1 MINDLYN
8 GDDFPPSVA
17 GAVIQAQAMGIILL
31 TESLTALFAK
41 QTLEDDLDITS
52 FGARFLVKRLIDQ
65 LTVILMGDMSLHPEK
80 MMGSGLTTSEVRQ
93 VSPILQGVLD
103 EIRQVFLAL
112 SEEVLTMGG
121 EY

>member
-1 MINDLYN
+1 MPGILKWGNLSPFVLPRHHVSTKTIISWN
-8 GDDFPPSVA
+8 GDKP
-17 GAVIQAQAMGIILL
+17 
-31 TESLTALFAK
+31 
-41 QTLEDDLDITS
+41 TL
-52 FGARFLVKRLIDQ
+52 
-65 LTVILMGDMSLHPEK
+65 GDMSLHPEK

-121 EY
+121 DF